1 MNYLNVY
8 LTDENEDLIVPI
20 NELIKSKVG
29 NQEFTAI
36 PLNNL
41 KQYEKYI
48 GDINVD
54 SFYEPNSRH
63 KLDIN
68 FILELLNEG
77 KQLYVVSNRFYY
89 ENLKKLLFG
98 LPVSYT
104 FI

>member
-1 MNYLNVY
+1 MNYLKVVF
-8 LTDENEDLIVPI
+8 TDEEENLINPI
-20 NELIKSKVG
+20 NALVNSKLD

-68 FILELLNEG
+68 FILGLLNEG

-89 ENLKKLLFG
+89 EDLKKLLFG
-98 LPVSYT
+98 LPVSYL

>member
-1 MNYLNVY
+1 MNYLKVVF
-8 LTDENEDLIVPI
+8 TDENEDLIIPI

-36 PLNNL
+36 ALNDL
-41 KQYEKYI
+41 KKYQNHI
-48 GDINVD
+48 GGINID
-54 SFYEPNSRH
+54 SFYEPNSRY

-68 FILELLNEG
+68 FILGLLNEG

-89 ENLKKLLFG
+89 EDLKKLLFG
-98 LPVSYT
+98 LPVTYS